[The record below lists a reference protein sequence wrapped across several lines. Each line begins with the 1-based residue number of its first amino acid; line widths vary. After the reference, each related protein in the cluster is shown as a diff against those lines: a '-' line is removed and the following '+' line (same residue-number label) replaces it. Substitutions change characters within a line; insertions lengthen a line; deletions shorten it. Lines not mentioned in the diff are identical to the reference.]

1 MGLCMSDQTS
11 TNKEV
16 KFTFRKEVHGVGQEY
31 REKATGDEILTKLA
45 AANPRPPQQ
54 SKSFEKGT
62 VKVTVF

>member
-16 KFTFRKEVHGVGQEY
+16 KFTFHKDINGLAQEY
-31 REKATGDEILTKLA
+31 REKATDDEILTKLA
-45 AANPRPPQQ
+45 LANPRPPQQ